1 MQASDLLF
9 LDAAIELAQR
19 GLYSTT
25 PNPRVGCVLVRDGRV
40 IGRGWHRRA
49 GGAHAEAAAL
59 ANAAESNQSVEG
71 ATCYV
76 SMEPCTHFG
85 RTPPCADALIAARIG
100 RVVIASLDPNPN
112 VTGGVE
118 RLRNAGIEVDVVER
132 PAAREL
138 NKGFFKRFMQSRPW
152 VRVKI
157 AASLDGATALASGES
172 QWITGEAAR
181 ADVQYWRARSCAIVT
196 GIGTVLADDPQLNVR
211 AAEFAVD
218 GILRQPLR
226 VVVDSRLRT
235 PPAARVFRAPGEVLL
250 ATVTMTADRQDGGSA
265 VVGRMPKT
273 AAPAGA
279 ATFVTG
285 GSRVDLD
292 ALLGE
297 LARRGANEVLVEAGA
312 TLTGEVFRL
321 GLWDE
326 AIVYVAPKLL
336 GSGGRPFADLS
347 VGRLADAI
355 QGKIADVRVVGDDLR
370 LLILRVDP

>member
-25 PNPRVGCVLVRDGRV
+25 PNPRVGCVLVRDGGV

-59 ANAAESNQSVEG
+59 ANAAETRQAVEG

-76 SMEPCTHFG
+76 SMEPCAHFG

-100 RVVIASLDPNPN
+100 RVVIASLDPNPKG
-112 VTGGVE
+112 TGGVE
-118 RLRNAGIEVDVVER
+118 RLRDAGIEVDVVER

-138 NKGFFKRFMQSRPW
+138 NPGFFKRFAQSRPW

-172 QWITGEAAR
+172 KWITGEAAR

-211 AAEFAVD
+211 ASEFAVD

-235 PPAARVFRAPGEVLL
+235 PPAARVFEAPGEVLL
-250 ATVTMTADRQDGGSA
+250 ATAAT
-265 VVGRMPKT
+265 T

-292 ALLGE
+292 ALFGE

-312 TLTGEVFRL
+312 TLTGEVFRV

-336 GSGGRPFADLS
+336 GRGARPFADLS

-355 QGKIADVRVVGDDLR
+355 QGKIIDVRMIGDDLR
-370 LLILRVDP
+370 LQILRVDP

>member
-25 PNPRVGCVLVRDGRV
+25 PNPRVGCLIVRDGRV

-49 GGAHAEAAAL
+49 GGPHAEAAAL
-59 ANAAESNQSVEG
+59 ANAAESNPSQSVVG

-100 RVVIASLDPNPN
+100 RVVIASLDPNPRGS
-112 VTGGVE
+112 GGVD
-118 RLRNAGIEVDVVER
+118 RLRNAGIAVDVVER
-132 PAAREL
+132 SAARAL
-138 NKGFFKRFMQSRPW
+138 NEGFFKRFTSQRPW
-152 VRVKI
+152 VRIKV
-157 AASLDGATALASGES
+157 AASLDGRTAMASGES
-172 QWITGEAAR
+172 RWITGEAAR

-196 GIGTVLADDPQLNVR
+196 GVGTVLADDPQLNVR
-211 AAEFAVD
+211 APEFAVD

-235 PPAARVFRAPGEVLL
+235 PVGARVFESPGEVLL
-250 ATVTMTADRQDGGSA
+250 ASVATTT
-265 VVGRMPKT
+265 T

-279 ATFVTG
+279 ATFVTAG
-285 GSRVDLD
+285 PRVDID
-292 ALLGE
+292 ALLAE
-297 LARRGANEVLVEAGA
+297 LARRGANEVLIEAGA
-312 TLTGEVFRL
+312 TLTGEVLRL

-336 GSGGRPFADLS
+336 GRDARPLAELS
-347 VGRLADAI
+347 VISLHDAI
-355 QGKIADVRVVGDDLR
+355 QGTITDARLIGGDLR
-370 LLILRVDP
+370 LQILRVEPKPVD